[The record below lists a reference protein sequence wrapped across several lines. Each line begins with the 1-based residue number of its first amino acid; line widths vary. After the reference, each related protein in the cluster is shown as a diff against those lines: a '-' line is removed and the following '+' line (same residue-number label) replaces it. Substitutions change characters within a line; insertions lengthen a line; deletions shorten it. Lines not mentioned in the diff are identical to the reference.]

1 MWNKIAE
8 LIIRNRLFWIG
19 LIIVSTIYMGY
30 QASRIQL
37 SYEFARIL
45 PANDPIEQEYQ
56 RFRKLFGEDGSL
68 MVIGYQSSEM
78 YKLDN
83 FNDWYDLSQAIK
95 KHEGIKNVISLTNLI
110 DLKVNETTKR
120 FDVKPLLTQKPKSQA
135 EVDSIKDKIANLK
148 FYEGMVVNSKTNTTL
163 MAITFNEK
171 DLNSKKRIS
180 IVQEIRDLAHQFE
193 LKHKTTLHFSGMPF
207 IRTATMQK
215 VSHEMELFMGL
226 AVLVTAAILWFFFR
240 SVRFTLVSILVV
252 LIGVVFSVGTLV
264 MMGYKI
270 TMLTGLIPPLLIVI
284 GVPNCI
290 FLINRYQAELLAHG
304 DKQLAIRNM
313 ITGIGLSTFLA
324 NMTTAIG
331 FGVFYFTNSSLL
343 VEFGVVSALNVMVT
357 YVLCLVLVPISV
369 YYMGL
374 PQVKHLK
381 HLDGQWAKKFLS
393 WIDHTVHNNRP
404 AIYLT
409 ALVVVLVSAYGVT
422 KINVIGYVVDDLP
435 KKDPIYTDL
444 RFFEENFNG
453 VLPFEIMIDTKRK
466 NGVFD
471 NQAEALYK
479 IKSLQNRLK
488 QYKEFSKPLS
498 IVEAVRFLY
507 QSYKGGEARYFIMP
521 SVFELSKLSEYLQ
534 TDSSSASKQIKP
546 FLNDDKSI
554 TRISYQMADV
564 GSVRIKELMKEIQP
578 QVDEIFPKDQY
589 KVSLTGHSLVF
600 LKSNDYLLGNLY
612 ESLLIAIVLIA
623 LVGMVLFRSIPIII
637 LSKLPCLIPLALT
650 AGIMGFFDIHFKP
663 STILI
668 FSITFGIA
676 SDGTVYFLT
685 RYRQE
690 LEDKGN
696 SVRESITNTIFGTG
710 LSMIYTAIILFCGFS
725 IFAASSFGGTAAM
738 GVMVSI
744 TLLIAMCT
752 NLILL
757 PALLLTINRKKLDV
771 RKTKTVVL
779 EEQ

>member
-240 SVRFTLVSILVV
+240 SIRFTLVSILVV

-564 GSVRIKELMKEIQP
+564 GSVSIKELMKEIQP

-771 RKTKTVVL
+771 RKTKAVVL

>member
-68 MVIGYQSSEM
+68 MVIGYQSPDL
-78 YKLDN
+78 YKLEN

-135 EVDSIKDKIANLK
+135 EVDSIKEKIANLK
-148 FYEGMVVNSKTNTTL
+148 FYDGMVINTKTNTTL

-171 DLNSKKRIS
+171 ALNSKKRIS

-193 LKHKTTLHFSGMPF
+193 EKHHTTLHLSGMPF

-240 SVRFTLVSILVV
+240 SIRFTLVSILVV

-290 FLINRYQAELLAHG
+290 FLINRYQAELSAHG
-304 DKQLAIRNM
+304 DKQLAIHNM

-381 HLDGQWAKKFLS
+381 HLDGKWAKKFLS
-393 WIDHTVHNNRP
+393 WIDHTVHNHRP

-409 ALVVVLVSAYGVT
+409 ALEGVLVSAYGVT

-435 KKDPIYTDL
+435 KKDPIYADL

-453 VLPFEIMIDTKRK
+453 VLPFEIMVDTKHK

-471 NQAEALYK
+471 NQAETLYK

-507 QSYKGGEARYFIMP
+507 QSYKGGEGRYFIMP

-690 LEDKGN
+690 LEEKGN

-710 LSMIYTAIILFCGFS
+710 LSMIYTAVILFCGFS

-771 RKTKTVVL
+771 RKTKAVVL

>member
-68 MVIGYQSSEM
+68 MVIGYQSSDM

-771 RKTKTVVL
+771 RKTKAVVL

>member
-240 SVRFTLVSILVV
+240 SIRFTLVSILVV

-264 MMGYKI
+264 MLGYKI

-771 RKTKTVVL
+771 RKTKAVVL

>member
-240 SVRFTLVSILVV
+240 SIRFTLVSILVV

-710 LSMIYTAIILFCGFS
+710 LSMIYTAVILFCGFS

-771 RKTKTVVL
+771 RKTKAVVL